1 MEQSDGR
8 EYEVW
13 HPGRLARD
21 QLGFVRKSVLYV
33 SRDEVRIV
41 GRKAMHLLAK
51 VILGILIFLA
61 LAFGTWPVEAVCA
74 TMGVRFPVAGLV
86 TLGWLFFTIWLV
98 SRFSTRLSLSL
109 PKKDVLAVN
118 RSSNEFTLNINT
130 DQGVKLISFY
140 LLNEAEAESLYGTL
154 VS

>member
-1 MEQSDGR
+1 
-8 EYEVW
+8 
-13 HPGRLARD
+13 
-21 QLGFVRKSVLYV
+21 
-33 SRDEVRIV
+33 
-41 GRKAMHLLAK
+41 MHLLAK